1 MARSYTLS
9 EDARAGR
16 EARKTAT
23 KEALLEAARLLA
35 GRRGIGG
42 LSVTEVA
49 RLAGVS
55 HSLINTYF
63 HGKAGL
69 IAELVKERNLR
80 RMAESSAI
88 AAGEGKAA
96 DRLRGILESWARFDL
111 ADPALLRVLRAYSWE
126 WSDLAEAGHLRDRAE
141 LMVPVARVL
150 ADGRGEGAFRSDVA
164 DPDALAAIWA
174 IYTIGMRSAVFSAP
188 IPTPEKAIAAIWGQI
203 AAIVIAVTPQAPSGP
218 DR

>member
-9 EDARAGR
+9 ESARAGR
-16 EARKTAT
+16 DAKKEAT
-23 KEALLEAARLLA
+23 KTALLEAARLLA

-49 RLAGVS
+49 RMAGVS

-80 RMAESSAI
+80 RMAESAAV
-88 AAGEGKAA
+88 AAGPGRPD
-96 DRLRGILESWARFDL
+96 DRLREVLTGWARFDL
-111 ADPALLRVLRAYSWE
+111 SDPALLRVLRAYSWE

-141 LMVPVARVL
+141 MMAPLARLL
-150 ADGRGEGAFRSDVA
+150 AEGQAAGIFRRDVA
-164 DPDALAAIWA
+164 AADALPAIWA
-174 IYTIGMRSAVFSAP
+174 IYTIGMRGAVFSAP

-203 AAIVIAVTPQAPSGP
+203 AAIVMVPAA
-218 DR
+218 